1 MKPVASLVA
10 LLLLGG
16 CASHLN
22 PPDQTIHF
30 EETDWHMQQQVRYSP
45 EDWPQALFADIY
57 LPDDV
62 QSAPA
67 VLLVHGGGWEGRSR
81 DDMDSIAETLASR
94 GFAVMN
100 IDYRFAPAYRFP
112 AQLHDLQ
119 QAMHWLHR
127 QSTKLNIDTRRIG
140 AFGYSSGAHLVSLL
154 ALVASEGGPLDSP
167 YGGPETRPVAVVA
180 GGTPSDLRKFGDGK
194 LVEQFL
200 GGTIETHPDAYTAAS
215 PVTHITADAPPF
227 FLYHGAW
234 DSLVPTDHATD
245 FQAALAAKGIPTE
258 MEILRLRGHITTFLF
273 SGSAI
278 DDGIQFLG
286 RQMGMGD

>member
-100 IDYRFAPAYRFP
+100 IDYRFAPVYRFP

-127 QSTKLNIDTRRIG
+127 QSTELNIDTRRIG

-200 GGTIETHPDAYTAAS
+200 GGTIETHPEAYTAAS
-215 PVTHITADAPPF
+215 PVTHITANAPPF

-245 FQAALAAKGIPTE
+245 FQAALAAEGIPTE

-273 SGSAI
+273 SGGAI